1 MNSADLFNKAKNMFP
16 GGVNSPVRYYA
27 PNPVYFRKA
36 IGDRIFDVN
45 GKEYL
50 DFNMGFGAMIAGYG
64 NEEVISEVHELDY
77 LSIPLGVPSELEIL
91 LADEIKAAIP
101 SIEMMRFTNSGTE
114 ATMHAIRLAR
124 AYTGRK
130 LIIKMNAGF
139 HGSHDYVLISAGS
152 GALTFGTPSSPGIPD
167 EIGKTVLVSDY
178 NNIADTEA
186 LFKKYSDQIAALI
199 VEPILGNIGLIN
211 PDAGY
216 LKNLEKICHEN
227 GALLILDEVITG
239 FRFGYNGY
247 QNIADLNPDLT
258 ILGKIIGGGL
268 PIGLFGGKRKI
279 MEMISPSGKVYQSG
293 TFSAN
298 PATMASGLATLHY
311 LKNADY
317 KYIGKMVD
325 LITNILQPYINEH
338 EIILN
343 QYQSMFQI
351 FFTGSRVYNFKSAMA
366 SDSKRFMSFFK
377 YCLQKGVYLSPGQ
390 YETNFIGFLHSPE
403 DVEIAATVMEGG
415 IEASRN

>member
-1 MNSADLFNKAKNMFP
+1 MNSIDLFNKAKDLFP

-36 IGDRIFDVN
+36 IGDRIFDVD

-50 DFNMGFGAMIAGYG
+50 DFNLGFGAMIAGYG
-64 NEEVISEVHELDY
+64 NEEIISKIHEMDY
-77 LSIPLGVPSELEIL
+77 LSVPLGVPSEFEID
-91 LADEIKAAIP
+91 LANEIKTAIP

-124 AYTGRK
+124 AYTGKK

-139 HGSHDYVLISAGS
+139 HGSHDYVLIGAGS
-152 GALTFGTPSSPGIPD
+152 GALTFGTPSSPGIPE

-178 NNIADTEA
+178 NNLADTEA
-186 LFKKYSDQIAALI
+186 LFKKYKDQIAAII

-211 PDAGY
+211 PEDGY
-216 LKNLEKICHEN
+216 LKNLEKMCHDN
-227 GALLILDEVITG
+227 GSLFILDEVITG
-239 FRFGYNGY
+239 FRFGYTGY
-247 QNIADLNPDLT
+247 QNIAGLNPDLT

-298 PATMASGLATLHY
+298 PATMASGLATLNY
-311 LKNADY
+311 LKTADY
-317 KYIGKMVD
+317 NYISKMTN

-343 QYQSMFQI
+343 QFKSMFQI

-366 SDSKRFMSFFK
+366 SDSKRFMSFFR

-415 IEASRN
+415 IEASRY